1 MRFRLGHVLFPD
13 LAHWGGGVS
22 GETGARDS
30 RLKLPLLSLRTLSR
44 RAWLRRRFS
53 GEATAR
59 SDLSSFLSPPFAAA
73 ASPRREMQK
82 RIANSPPLPPP
93 TQPPPPSEC
102 RRFGPHWA
110 HVVGSTTA
118 APGEFPA
125 YIGRQH
131 RKNEIRP
138 MAPRK
143 LLRAVPRWRNSGEI
157 QNRRIWPARRK
168 LVQRARIASSLEP
181 SFGEAG
187 GA

>member
-82 RIANSPPLPPP
+82 RIANPPRSHPPP
-93 TQPPPPSEC
+93 NHPRHQSVDDSDLTGHTSSALLPRRRASFPPTSAASIAEMISVPWPPEDC
-102 RRFGPHWA
+102 YAPYRDGEIRGRYKTAEFGP
-110 HVVGSTTA
+110 
-118 APGEFPA
+118 PA
-125 YIGRQH
+125 E
-131 RKNEIRP
+131 N
-138 MAPRK
+138 
-143 LLRAVPRWRNSGEI
+143 
-157 QNRRIWPARRK
+157 
-168 LVQRARIASSLEP
+168 
-181 SFGEAG
+181 
-187 GA
+187 